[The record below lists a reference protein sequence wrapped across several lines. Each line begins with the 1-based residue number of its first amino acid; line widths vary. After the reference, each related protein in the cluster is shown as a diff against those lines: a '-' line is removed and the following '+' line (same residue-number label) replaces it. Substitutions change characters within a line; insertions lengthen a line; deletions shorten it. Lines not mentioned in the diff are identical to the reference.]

1 MTHRQAAESIWRAAV
16 DAVRPQTLVAQ
27 YLATGNLPSL
37 LASARRIIV
46 VGAGKAGA
54 AMAEGVEQALG
65 PHLGRVTGWV
75 NVPAGTVRLL
85 KVIHLHAARPDAH
98 NHPTTAGIA
107 GATEI
112 LRLVGEAGPED
123 VVLCLLSGGGSA
135 LLPAPAADI
144 SLEDKQRV
152 TLQLHASSANIQEM
166 NAVRKHLSR
175 IKGGGLAQAFHGNK
189 LISLIISDV
198 AGDPLDVIA
207 SGPTAPDP
215 TTYQDALAV
224 LQRHHLMESAPAAVV
239 DHIKRGA
246 DGELPETLKLARTNV
261 EHLIIGS
268 AATAL
273 EAARAQAL
281 RVGYQVCDLGI
292 DLPQDN
298 DALVE
303 YFAGLAEQ
311 KWAGRWCYLAGGET
325 TVKLPPDHG
334 LGGRNQH
341 FVLALAVRLNIAA
354 LPDFLV
360 FSGGTDGEDGPTD
373 AAGAFADQ
381 ASMQRAA
388 AAGLEPRKFLDRHDA
403 YHFFEAIGDL
413 FKPGL
418 TQTNVM
424 DIRLVLSGT
433 ERPE

>member
-16 DAVRPQTLVAQ
+16 DAVQPQTLVVRC
-27 YLATGNLPSL
+27 LTTGSLPSL
-37 LASARRIIV
+37 LDSAGRIIV

-54 AMAEGVEQALG
+54 AMAEGVEQALA
-65 PHLGRVTGWV
+65 PHLDHVTGWI
-75 NVPAGTVRLL
+75 NVPAGTVRPL

-98 NHPTTAGIA
+98 NHPTEAGVA
-107 GATEI
+107 GSEEI
-112 LRLVGEAGPED
+112 LRLVQEAGPED
-123 VVLCLLSGGGSA
+123 AVLCLLSGGGSA
-135 LLPAPAADI
+135 LLPAPAAGI

-152 TLQLHASSANIQEM
+152 TLQLHTCGANIQEM

-175 IKGGGLAQAFHGNK
+175 IKGGGLAQVFRGKK
-189 LISLIISDV
+189 LVSLIISDV

-224 LQRHHLMESAPAAVV
+224 LERHHLTSVAPAAVL
-239 DHIKRGA
+239 DHLRRGA
-246 DGELPETLKLARTNV
+246 AGELSETLKQPQPNV
-261 EHLIIGS
+261 EHIIVGS

-273 EAARAQAL
+273 AAARAQAL
-281 RVGYQVCDLGI
+281 RLGYQVCDLGI

-298 DALVE
+298 DALVK
-303 YFAGLAEQ
+303 YFAALLDQ

-334 LGGRNQH
+334 LGGRNQQ
-341 FVLALAVRLNIAA
+341 FVLALALRLNLVG
-354 LPDFLV
+354 LPDTLV
-360 FSGGTDGEDGPTD
+360 FSAGTDGEDGPTD

-381 ASMQRAA
+381 ATMQRAA
-388 AAGLEPRKFLDRHDA
+388 AVGLQPRTFLDRHDT
-403 YHFFEAIGDL
+403 YHFFEATGDL

-418 TQTNVM
+418 TATNVM
-424 DIRLVLSGT
+424 DLRLIVGGS
-433 ERPE
+433 PPS